1 MGKFKLK
8 GHTLPGINQ
17 KSEGNTDMP
26 DGRSKSSAFQRDTG
40 SVEEKKVT
48 DNTRYVETE
57 GEDAYVVKNAA
68 IVRLERNKP
77 PVDSPNYAG
86 WLKAYN
92 KALANQ
98 VKTHKGKKSGAP
110 NYKKGYYG
118 A

>member
-1 MGKFKLK
+1 MAYKMK
-8 GHTLPGINQ
+8 GHSLPGINQ
-17 KSEGNTDMP
+17 RGFKSKINQGKPGAPKT
-26 DGRSKSSAFQRDTG
+26 GRTG
-40 SVEEKKVT
+40 SVEEEKVT

-57 GEDAYVVKNAA
+57 GEEAYVVKNAA

-86 WLKAYN
+86 WKKAYDRA
-92 KALANQ
+92 KANQ
-98 VKTHKGKKSGAP
+98 VKTHKSKKSGAP